1 MIKIKNAN
9 YEFFDKLDSNSA
21 YVLGWLMS
29 DGCVYK
35 NIIQLSIIDTDI
47 VILKQIAKLLNYKN
61 KIIKHTSKS
70 KGITK
75 TVGIAFA
82 SKYMAEILFKL
93 GVIPRKSMKEV
104 YPQKLL
110 NIKCKIQVKYKKLFE
125 LLILNDDAL
134 IFCHWMYKYKGKNF
148 LSRKFNIYKNR
159 LQEVKILRA
168 KQKKRRKLVLRVVN
182 LREKGFRWFEIGL
195 KLKFKRPVQE
205 AFKLYNYY
213 KSGFYKEKILL
224 K

>member
-110 NIKCKIQVKYKKLFE
+110 NLNKENLHRSFIRGYFEGDGCVLKKVSL
-125 LLILNDDAL
+125 
-134 IFCHWMYKYKGKNF
+134 
-148 LSRKFNIYKNR
+148 
-159 LQEVKILRA
+159 VKILGS
-168 KQKKRRKLVLRVVN
+168 KR
-182 LREKGFRWFEIGL
+182 
-195 KLKFKRPVQE
+195 
-205 AFKLYNYY
+205 
-213 KSGFYKEKILL
+213 ILT
-224 K
+224 KMSK